1 MVLAE
6 ERNMRTWKKNK
17 EEWGYNNA
25 DEEIMVQQE
34 VSEVRMGPIVCH
46 ERLLI
51 GDDSNWGYC
60 PQYQS
65 G

>member
-25 DEEIMVQQE
+25 NEEIMVQEE
-34 VSEVRMGPIVCH
+34 VSEVRMGPIICH
-46 ERLLI
+46 DQLI
-51 GDDSNWGYC
+51 GDDSN
-60 PQYQS
+60 
-65 G
+65 